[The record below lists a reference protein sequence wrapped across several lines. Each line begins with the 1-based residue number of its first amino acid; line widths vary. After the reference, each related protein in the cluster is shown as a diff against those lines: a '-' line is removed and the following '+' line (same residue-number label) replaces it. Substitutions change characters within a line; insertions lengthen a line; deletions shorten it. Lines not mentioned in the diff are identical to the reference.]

1 MQAVLRLQKTGL
13 GQAPLAS
20 GAILAVMM
28 PPAVASAYANA
39 GPGRGDMRT
48 DTNAAIAGIRACAD
62 RTDMRARIGAVAA
75 DTGACAN
82 NLTGMATGTDTVII
96 DAGAGANGTDVRAGT
111 DTMAPD
117 MRANA
122 HAKNTDAP
130 AHIGNGRGRSEQD
143 EREE

>member
-1 MQAVLRLQKTGL
+1 MR
-13 GQAPLAS
+13 
-20 GAILAVMM
+20 
-28 PPAVASAYANA
+28 A
-39 GPGRGDMRT
+39 G
-48 DTNAAIAGIRACAD
+48 TNAAIAGIRARAD
-62 RTDMRARIGAVAA
+62 RTDMRAAINTVTANPRASADNIAGMTAGIDAVIT

-82 NLTGMATGTDTVII
+82 RTDM
-96 DAGAGANGTDVRAGT
+96 RAGT
-111 DTMAPD
+111 DTMASD